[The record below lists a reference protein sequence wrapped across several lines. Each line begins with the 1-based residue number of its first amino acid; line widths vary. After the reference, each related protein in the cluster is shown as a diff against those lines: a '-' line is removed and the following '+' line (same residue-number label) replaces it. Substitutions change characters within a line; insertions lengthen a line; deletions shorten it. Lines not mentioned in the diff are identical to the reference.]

1 MGAVVVGLILAL
13 AVPGIASA
21 ALNPANFYSYRP
33 GSGSTTTN
41 LRPTISV
48 TGYDGYGV
56 QGSTAY
62 SASLDGISVRPKIT
76 YYTGYGYKKFTLT
89 YIPTTN
95 LSSGSHKVVVSVKDT
110 KGRRYGTSWS
120 FKIQGDATAP
130 VTTAG
135 SALPTH
141 PGFFAIMLSAT
152 DSGSGVASTHWSW
165 DDGAWQTGTL
175 AAGPL
180 TLGSHHLSFYS
191 VDKAGN
197 TEAVK
202 TISTVVVDFHATPA
216 NSCTVA
222 GCHTQN
228 LATIHLRNV
237 DGCDMCHGAGVTPKS
252 DCTLSECHGPN
263 PHGTTH
269 VAIPSSTTGTWTCTQ
284 ALCHGDNVTTIH
296 LDCATCHDSQD
307 NNVQEVVEA
316 GNATCES
323 CHTFDPAAFHNA
335 GTSHTIT
342 GTCAGATCH
351 GPDVSR
357 MHQIDFRGTGDPPP
371 GCYGACHGPGITP
384 STNCSNCHADTV
396 TPHDSAAAHAAF
408 QLTVGGET
416 STACVACHGTNLMA
430 LLEVTGEHVGC
441 SCHAYADV
449 RGATECVSCHEGA
462 HAAHGFD
469 MMVSGHNTTTYG
481 SPGAKTK
488 FDGSEG
494 VLLMWESEETTT
506 ITGKAAGNNGTYTV
520 GQVAPVTTTWDFPTR
535 DVFWAS
541 TDPSAPPTAIKG
553 LTKNSVITCQDCHT
567 GLNASG
573 PHGAAQNWGLDPN
586 YPGDY
591 SYAELTKYVSTNNAY
606 SSAMPFGQPNMI
618 LDPVRYAT
626 PLSVSGI
633 AMFPGAATGADITTT
648 SVNSTATVP
657 GWVPG
662 VSALANRTD
671 GTKGPTAVIC
681 AKCHDLENEYPGGTT
696 GTATVPTVEGS
707 NTAHDSHHQ
716 DQFDGSAQC
725 VNCHVGV
732 PHGWRAPRLLV
743 NTDVDTAPYF
753 DPQAVGTTRSTS
765 TGMQTGDTRLPAGVF
780 GAGFNR
786 QGMQALSGVN
796 NHTLGLAGG
805 IQPYSSGDG
814 SPTTAL
820 NFAHIGV
827 AYWDESQCQAC
838 GDHEG
843 ENAPAKIITTE

>member
-469 MMVSGHNTTTYG
+469 NGPLGHNTTTYPN
-481 SPGAKTK
+481 SGALSKY
-488 FDGSEG
+488 DGSQG
-494 VLLMWESEETTT
+494 VVLKDTEEDT
-506 ITGKAAGNNGTYTV
+506 ITTNWSLPQRN
-520 GQVAPVTTTWDFPTR
+520 
-535 DVFWAS
+535 VFWGAS
-541 TDPSAPPTAIKG
+541 DPEAPATAIKG
-553 LTKNSVITCQDCHT
+553 LNWTSVITCQDCHT

-573 PHGAAQNWGLDPN
+573 PHGAAQHWGIDPN
-586 YPGDY
+586 YPGPY
-591 SYAELTKYVSTNNAY
+591 KYAVLGASKKSTA
-606 SSAMPFGQPNMI
+606 
-618 LDPVRYAT
+618 AT
-626 PLSVSGI
+626 STSGI
-633 AMFPGAATGADITTT
+633 KLLTDMGGTLDLDAPVAEDATIG
-648 SVNSTATVP
+648 VP
-657 GWVPG
+657 GIQ
-662 VSALANRTD
+662 D
-671 GTKGPTAVIC
+671 GTSGPYAVIC
-681 AKCHDLENEYPGGTT
+681 AKCHDLFNPPPGYGVNSTTTVDNGWSNAGPDAYEGLHGAHAGGT
-696 GTATVPTVEGS
+696 ARNS
-707 NTAHDSHHQ
+707 NDSGRW
-716 DQFDGSAQC
+716 DGRSDC
-725 VNCHVGV
+725 VACHIGV
-732 PHGWRAPRLLV
+732 PHGWKRPRLLV
-743 NTDVDTAPYF
+743 NAYTGPYPLGGSWNGTAWVGYTAAQSVADPAPYNVF
-753 DPQAVGTTRSTS
+753 R
-765 TGMQTGDTRLPAGVF
+765 GVIIPE
-780 GAGFNR
+780 
-786 QGMQALSGVN
+786 QP
-796 NHTLGLAGG
+796 LAGG
-805 IQPYSSGDG
+805 GFNKAGNGPNDAKDDHS
-814 SPTTAL
+814 L
-820 NFAHIGV
+820 NAFGLPV
-827 AYWDESQCQAC
+827 WDEAAC
-838 GDHEG
+838 VSCAGGRFPYGLEHNGITSE
-843 ENAPAKIITTE
+843 PAKIK